1 MKITSSNFAERQ
13 NVTLFDGLTRLDMFL
28 FYWMLQL
35 EKPGH
40 HTNK

>member
-1 MKITSSNFAERQ
+1 MKKTSSNFAERQ
-13 NVTLFDGLTRLDMFL
+13 DLNLFDGLTRLDI